1 MSEKFEAKVL
11 EADYEEISHFLLPNY
26 VCAQEFIGANHGA
39 FLSPI
44 ESNKRQL
51 FCGEKNAGAIGEI
64 LFKIFKEWD
73 FRFVKDNN
81 IFVQNRLFHYPELIW
96 AF

>member
-1 MSEKFEAKVL
+1 MEAAAASASLILFVRKFEAKVL
-11 EADYEEISHFLLPNY
+11 EADYEEISHFLLPNN

-51 FCGEKNAGAIGEI
+51 FCGEKNAGAIGGNT
-64 LFKIFKEWD
+64 F
-73 FRFVKDNN
+73 
-81 IFVQNRLFHYPELIW
+81 
-96 AF
+96 

>member
-1 MSEKFEAKVL
+1 MLNLVFLNIDSYLYRVQATLLGLNLRIYIVIFGDKRI
-11 EADYEEISHFLLPNY
+11 EISHFLLPNY

-51 FCGEKNAGAIGEI
+51 FCGEKNAGAIGGNT
-64 LFKIFKEWD
+64 F
-73 FRFVKDNN
+73 
-81 IFVQNRLFHYPELIW
+81 
-96 AF
+96 

>member
-1 MSEKFEAKVL
+1 MEAAASLILFVRKFEAKVL

-51 FCGEKNAGAIGEI
+51 FCGEKNAGAIGGNT
-64 LFKIFKEWD
+64 F
-73 FRFVKDNN
+73 
-81 IFVQNRLFHYPELIW
+81 
-96 AF
+96 